1 MARLQEQFIFDCRYR
16 LLKKLGEGGFSEVW
30 LAEDVTTQVVLVLK
44 VYLPTAQLNEYGV
57 ESFRK
62 EFALVYNLN
71 HPNLMKYTYF
81 GICVGNPYL
90 VMPYYDSGSG
100 EDMIGNCSE
109 RSAWEFL
116 RDVASGL
123 ACLHEQHP
131 AIIHQDIKPANVL
144 LDGRRYVITDF
155 GISANVAKHVFDSSQ
170 DSGESM
176 RVGTV
181 PYMAPERF
189 QETDQILVASD
200 IWSLGASLYEILSG
214 KLPYGNDGGKAQYNG
229 EKLEPLSDM
238 YSDELRNVIYQCMSM
253 KPTDRPFAE
262 DLSNYASNQLE
273 QTHLRT
279 SSINISSGSGS
290 RKVGKMNTRTL
301 QFVVLG
307 LLALL
312 LLGGGITGVMKYRHD
327 KQEKEKI
334 EALELAVNKYQEG
347 VDFYEEGKKNGEQQ
361 LEYFSKALDKFDE
374 AMTNTDFNE
383 NSENVDNLKDIK
395 EDIFKC
401 CVSEVRKNWTIALYD
416 EYENDRV
423 VKYLQLASRINPDD
437 PEIQR
442 LMSKKNTSSSS
453 DMDVQ

>member
-1 MARLQEQFIFDCRYR
+1 MARLQEQFIFDCRYK

-100 EDMIGNCSE
+100 EDMIGNCGE
-109 RSAWEFL
+109 RNAWEFL

-155 GISANVAKHVFDSSQ
+155 GISANVAKHVFDSSPE
-170 DSGESM
+170 SGEAM

-214 KLPYGNDGGKAQYNG
+214 KLPYGNDGGKAQNNG
-229 EKLEPLSDM
+229 AKLEPLSDK
-238 YSDELRNVIYQCMSM
+238 YSEELRNVIYQCLAMN
-253 KPTDRPFAE
+253 PNDRPFAE
-262 DLSNYASNQLE
+262 DLSNFASNQLE
-273 QTHLRT
+273 QAHLRT
-279 SSINISSGSGS
+279 SSINISGGGS
-290 RKVGKMNTRTL
+290 RKIGKSTGKAMK
-301 QFVVLG
+301 FVVLG

-312 LLGGGITGVMKYRHD
+312 LLGGGLFGFMKY
-327 KQEKEKI
+327 KQGVQEKQKT
-334 EALELAVNKYQEG
+334 EALELSMNRYQEG
-347 VDFYEEGKKNGEQQ
+347 VAFYEEGKKNGEQQ
-361 LEYFSKALDKFDE
+361 LECFGKALDKFDE
-374 AMTNTDFNE
+374 AMANEDFNE
-383 NSENVDNLKDIK
+383 KSGEVDQLKNIK
-395 EDIFKC
+395 DDIFKC
-401 CVSEVRKNWTIALYD
+401 CVSEIRKNWSIALYD

-442 LMSKKNTSSSS
+442 LMSKKNSPSSS
-453 DMDVQ
+453 DMMVE